1 MTKHRQQAAFSV
13 WQHQIRAEQA
23 RRNLK
28 ELYNAQFCRVG
39 AVDGLFLDWHLK
51 FELSWIMPLQ
61 KAYSRN
67 KFYELVIYDFHGYI
81 LNCHNHFHLQL
92 FLRIFYKIYNH
103 FHKFLTCMY
112 VFLL

>member
-39 AVDGLFLDWHLK
+39 ATDGLFWAYLLK
-51 FELSWIMPLQ
+51 L
-61 KAYSRN
+61 A
-67 KFYELVIYDFHGYI
+67 
-81 LNCHNHFHLQL
+81 
-92 FLRIFYKIYNH
+92 
-103 FHKFLTCMY
+103 
-112 VFLL
+112 LL